1 MEIIATYGTVFLVLA
16 VLFGL
21 YMTWGIGANDV
32 ANAMGT
38 SVGSGA
44 ITVKQAIVIAAIF
57 EFAGAFLP
65 AVPSPRPSA
74 RASSIPRPSPASPE
88 LLVYGMLA
96 ALLAA
101 AIWLMIATT
110 RGWPVSTTH
119 SIVGAI
125 VGFAIAGIG
134 MDAVKW
140 DKIGQIAASWVVSP
154 LIGGVIALL
163 LMLSIRKLILN
174 ADNPFESAKRWGPV
188 YVFLVGWIVS
198 LVTLFKGLKH
208 LDLHLTT
215 PQSFMA
221 ATVIGVLVALVG
233 KWMISRVKVDTAA
246 DKSFHFASVER
257 VFTPMMIF
265 TACAMAFAHG
275 SNDVAN
281 GIGPMAAVVSI
292 IQSGGEVAQK
302 ASTPLWI
309 SVGGWCSVSSS
320 GLATM
325 GYRVMQTIGT
335 RITELTPTRG
345 FCATLAAASTVVLA
359 SKTGLPVST
368 THIAVGA
375 VMGVGLARG
384 IGALDL
390 ARDRQYRHLLGRDLA
405 GRRDTWPR
413 CSSTCS
419 GSSSVEPTPMGLG
432 RRAGTIRPESRRRP
446 GMVRPGTTPGRHHAG
461 QSGHDQPS
469 AKVFPDSSSSRS
481 PTCEPTARCRW
492 PNPCASIRSSSP
504 VRRAPASRPLCV
516 SWAAGRR
523 RAMSTWL

>member
-1 MEIIATYGTVFLVLA
+1 
-16 VLFGL
+16 
-21 YMTWGIGANDV
+21 MTWGIGANDV

-44 ITVKQAIVIAAIF
+44 ITVKQAIIIAAIF
-57 EFAGAFLP
+57 EFAGAFLAGGKVTSTIRKGIIDP
-65 AVPSPRPSA
+65 APIA
-74 RASSIPRPSPASPE
+74 ANPE

-154 LIGGVIALL
+154 ILGGLIALL

-174 ADNPFESAKRWGPV
+174 ADNPFESAKRWGPL

-198 LVTLFKGLKH
+198 LVTLFKGLSH

-215 PQSFMA
+215 SQSFIG
-221 ATVIGVLVALVG
+221 ATVFGVVVAIIGKL
-233 KWMISRVKVDTAA
+233 MINRVTLQPEA
-246 DKSFHFASVER
+246 DRDFHFASVER
-257 VFTPMMIF
+257 VFVPMMIF

-292 IQSGGEVAQK
+292 VQSGGQVAQK
-302 ASTPLWI
+302 ASLPLWI
-309 SVGGWCSVSSS
+309 LILGGAGIVI

-345 FCATLAAASTVVLA
+345 YCATLAAASTVVLA

-390 ARDRQYRHLLGRDLA
+390 RVIGNIIMSWLITLPAGAILA
-405 GRRDTWPR
+405 AIFFFIF
-413 CSSTCS
+413 
-419 GSSSVEPTPMGLG
+419 
-432 RRAGTIRPESRRRP
+432 RAIFG
-446 GMVRPGTTPGRHHAG
+446 
-461 QSGHDQPS
+461 
-469 AKVFPDSSSSRS
+469 
-481 PTCEPTARCRW
+481 
-492 PNPCASIRSSSP
+492 
-504 VRRAPASRPLCV
+504 
-516 SWAAGRR
+516 
-523 RAMSTWL
+523 